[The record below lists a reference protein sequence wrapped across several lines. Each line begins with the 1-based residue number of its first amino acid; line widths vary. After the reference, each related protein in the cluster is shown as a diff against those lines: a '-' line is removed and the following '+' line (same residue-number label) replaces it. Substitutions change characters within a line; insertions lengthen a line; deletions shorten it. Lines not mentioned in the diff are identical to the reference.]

1 MLAST
6 VIAEDHDL
14 TRQGI
19 RSLLEHRLD
28 ASVVAATGD
37 GLEAFPLVE
46 EHEPDLLVLDLGLPH
61 LNGLEVLR
69 KIQKKDYSVRV
80 VVLSMHGE
88 ETYVRKA
95 FEFGAA
101 GYVLKG
107 APLEELLSAIRVAI
121 SGDRYI
127 SGGLS
132 EEWLDSVQTSVDA
145 PADRYDTL
153 TDRER
158 EVLQLTAEGHSG
170 PEIGERLHISPR
182 TVEKH
187 RENLQAKLE
196 LRNVVE
202 MAAYAHQRGLI
213 PSLPDLEEESGT
225 QDEGP
230 KERRIGTSS
239 S

>member
-1 MLAST
+1 MFAST
-6 VIAEDHDL
+6 VIVEDHDL

-19 RSLLEHRLD
+19 RSLLENRLN
-28 ASVVAATGD
+28 ATVVAMTGD
-37 GLEAFPLVE
+37 GLEAFPLVQE
-46 EHEPDLLVLDLGLPH
+46 YEPDLLVLDLGLPH

-69 KIQKKDYSVRV
+69 KIQKKDLSVRV

-95 FEFGAA
+95 FELGAA
-101 GYVLKG
+101 SYVLKG
-107 APLEELLSAIRVAI
+107 APLEEIVSAVRVAV

-127 SGGLS
+127 SQGLS
-132 EEWLDSVQTSVDA
+132 EEWLDSVQSAADASVD
-145 PADRYDTL
+145 RYEIL
-153 TDRER
+153 TERER
-158 EVLQLTAEGHSG
+158 EVLQLTAEGYTG
-170 PEIGERLHISPR
+170 PEIGNRLHISPR

-213 PSLPDLEEESGT
+213 PRLPDLEEESGT
-225 QDEGP
+225 RDGSENGTIGP
-230 KERRIGTSS
+230 VS
-239 S
+239 